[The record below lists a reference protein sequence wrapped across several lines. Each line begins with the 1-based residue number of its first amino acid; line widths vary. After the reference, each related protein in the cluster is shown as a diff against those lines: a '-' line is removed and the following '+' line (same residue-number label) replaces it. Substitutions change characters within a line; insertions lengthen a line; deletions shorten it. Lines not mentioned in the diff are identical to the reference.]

1 MGLFTIIMVAVVVLA
16 VIGLGWKTFMSGI
29 LSGFDTVVEKG
40 GPALKQLTNSA
51 KDQIKNTSDDIIQET
66 IDGVLNK

>member
-1 MGLFTIIMVAVVVLA
+1 MGLFTIVLIGVVILA

-29 LSGFDTVVEKG
+29 LSGFNIVIEKG
-40 GPALKQLTNSA
+40 GPAMKQLTNSA